1 MWLRSLIVLSLSA
14 ALLAAPATA
23 STQQPHEPEAVA
35 DVAKDISELPA
46 FVASRPTP
54 EEFQQ
59 AFPDVW
65 LILPGDIVSR
75 DVCSQ
80 YYRFVAELDT
90 KGRISGG
97 NLE

>member
-1 MWLRSLIVLSLSA
+1 MWLRSLIVISFYA
-14 ALLAAPATA
+14 ALLAAPAAA
-23 STQQPHEPEAVA
+23 STPQPSEPDHAA
-35 DVAKDISELPA
+35 DTAKDISELPA

-65 LILPGDIVSR
+65 LVLPGDIVSR
-75 DVCSQ
+75 SVCSQ
-80 YYRFVAELDT
+80 YYRFMAELDA

-97 NLE
+97 SLE